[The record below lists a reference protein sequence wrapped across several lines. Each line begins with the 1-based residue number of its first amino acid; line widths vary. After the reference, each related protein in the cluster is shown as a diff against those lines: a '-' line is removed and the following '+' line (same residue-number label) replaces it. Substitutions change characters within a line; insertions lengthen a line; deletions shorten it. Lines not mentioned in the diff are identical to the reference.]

1 MNDHIVVH
9 TIPNIIQKMK
19 NEGIACTEDSIIGI
33 WKNHHIEFVLDW
45 RGKGYSNTTG
55 TKNYDEIVYPS
66 RNHILNILEYGL
78 ESRDGMITEILVKPY
93 SSKQIEIASL
103 EITHLL
109 YGSCINSNLLDELSV
124 EDKYLKI
131 IKKSLKNLKIAPHG
145 NKKRFEQEKEKF
157 LIKAKH
163 VLTFHTEKCRGIRG
177 KITQEKVAEA
187 TLSSHCPE
195 CSMVLLTSSIDTA
208 KKYLR
213 GDTDIMN
220 EIKKLG

>member
-55 TKNYDEIVYPS
+55 RKNYDEIVYPN
-66 RNHILNILEYGL
+66 RNNILYILEYGL
-78 ESRDGMITEILVKPY
+78 KSSDEMITEILVTPY
-93 SSKQIEIASL
+93 SSKQTEIASL
-103 EITHLL
+103 ERTHPL
-109 YGSCINSNLLDELSV
+109 YGNCVNFNLLDELSV

-131 IKKSLKNLKIAPHG
+131 IKKSLKNLKIVPHG
-145 NKKRFEQEKEKF
+145 NKKRFEQEKENF

-163 VLTFHTEKCRGIRG
+163 VLTFHTEKCKGVRG

-187 TLSSHCPE
+187 TLSSYCSACPD
-195 CSMVLLTSSIDTA
+195 VLTSSIDTA

-213 GDTDIMN
+213 GDSHIMN

>member
-45 RGKGYSNTTG
+45 RGKGYSNITG
-55 TKNYDEIVYPS
+55 KKNYDEIVYPS
-66 RNHILNILEYGL
+66 RNNILYILEYGL
-78 ESRDGMITEILVKPY
+78 KSSDEMTTEILVTPY

-103 EITHLL
+103 ERTHPL
-109 YGSCINSNLLDELSV
+109 YGNCVNFNLLDELSI

-131 IKKSLKNLKIAPHG
+131 IKKSLKNLKILPHG
-145 NKKRFEQEKEKF
+145 NKKRFEQEKENF
-157 LIKAKH
+157 LRKAKH
-163 VLTFHTEKCRGIRG
+163 ILTFHIEECRGIRG

-213 GDTDIMN
+213 GDSDIMN